1 MINTADQNLLIHV
14 AGPDRPGITESLMK
28 LIARSPHEVIDMGQ
42 AVTHG
47 LLSLSIVIQFHEA
60 HDGQGQGL
68 LKDLLFEASTMG
80 LALTY
85 QLVQAEQLT
94 TDTPEERFIVSCVS
108 ELGLNSVFI
117 HAMAKS
123 LALKKIN
130 IHRIDKISP
139 RSLVGLEFMT
149 SLPQGLDLE
158 SIKSDLIALSAE
170 HKVDVAFLKDNVFR
184 RAKRLVVFDMD
195 STLIQAEVIDEL
207 ALLAGSGEHVKEI
220 TEKAM
225 NGELDFRQ
233 SLIERVK
240 TLEGLDV
247 SQLQTV
253 LDRLPLTPGVQ
264 DFIRT
269 IKSLGFKVA
278 IISGGFSFF
287 TDALKNKLGIDYAFG
302 NELEI
307 KNNKLTG
314 KVSGTIIDADQKA
327 FLLKFIAQQ
336 EGIHLEQVVAIGD
349 GANDLPMLA
358 TAGLG
363 IAFHAKDHVRKSAQ
377 NHMSHGPMTSILYF
391 LGIPG
396 AGNY

>member
-1 MINTADQNLLIHV
+1 MIVTADQNLLIHV
-14 AGPDRPGITESLMK
+14 AGPDRPGITESLMR

-60 HDGQGQGL
+60 QDGQGQGL

-85 QLVQAEQLT
+85 QLVQAEKLT
-94 TDTPEERFIVSCVS
+94 DEPSERFIVSCVS
-108 ELGLNSVFI
+108 EKGLNSVFI

-123 LALKKIN
+123 LAQKKIN

-149 SLPQGLDLE
+149 SLPKGLDLE
-158 SIKSDLIALSAE
+158 TIKSELIALSSE
-170 HKVDVAFLKDNVFR
+170 YKVDVAFLKDNVFR

-207 ALLAGSGEHVKEI
+207 AELAGSGEHVKKI

-233 SLIERVK
+233 SLLERVA
-240 TLEGLDV
+240 TLEGLEV
-247 SQLQTV
+247 AQLKQV
-253 LDRLPLTPGVQ
+253 LDRLPLTQGVE

-278 IISGGFSFF
+278 IISGGFSYF
-287 TDALKNKLGIDYAFG
+287 TDALKNQLGIDYAFG
-302 NELEI
+302 NQLEI

-314 KVSGTIIDADQKA
+314 RVSGTIIDADQKA

-396 AGNY
+396 AQKY